1 VARVKAGGRISIGPV
16 GRSRAPMFKPKTER
30 SVGQPL
36 QYNAKIFRKTCAFLA
51 SRGATIAEMADACGV
66 ATRTFYRWMNEYP
79 DLNEAVTSGKEA
91 FDTRVERA
99 LAERAV
105 GYSVD
110 VEEFFVVKGKL
121 LSQIV
126 RNYYPPDVTACIY
139 WTKNRMP
146 DRWRDVQRHEVN
158 AVGLKSAEELRQLL
172 AAEFQDLVDQG
183 LLKLPAPERKMKEIN
198 PKNNGHGDT

>member
-1 VARVKAGGRISIGPV
+1 MVKRI
-16 GRSRAPMFKPKTER
+16 KPKTER

-36 QYNAKIFRKTCAFLA
+36 QYDAKTFPRTCAFLA
-51 SRGATIAEMADACGV
+51 SRGATIAEMADACDV
-66 ATRTFYRWMNEYP
+66 ETRTFFRWMNAYP
-79 DLNEAVTSGKEA
+79 ELNEAVSSGKDA
-91 FDTRVERA
+91 FDMRVERA

-110 VEEFFVVKGKL
+110 VEECFVINGKV
-121 LSQIV
+121 V
-126 RNYYPPDVTACIY
+126 RETVRKYYPPDVTACIY

-146 DRWRDVQRHEVN
+146 DRWGDVQRREVN

-183 LLKLPAPERKMKEIN
+183 MLVLPAPNRKMREDQSK
-198 PKNNGHGDT
+198 G

>member
-1 VARVKAGGRISIGPV
+1 MVKRI
-16 GRSRAPMFKPKTER
+16 RPKTKR

-36 QYNAKIFRKTCAFLA
+36 QYNAKIFPKTCAFLA
-51 SRGATIAEMADACGV
+51 QRGATIPEMADACGV
-66 ATRTFYRWMNEYP
+66 ATRTFFRWMNEYP
-79 DLNEAVTSGKEA
+79 ELNDAVSSGKDM

-110 VEEFFVVKGKL
+110 VEECFVIGGQV
-121 LSQIV
+121 V
-126 RNYYPPDVTACIY
+126 RETVRKYYPPDVTACIY

-183 LLKLPAPERKMKEIN
+183 LLTLPAPDKKMKEIN
-198 PKNNGHGDT
+198 PKRNGNGDT

>member
-1 VARVKAGGRISIGPV
+1 MVKRI
-16 GRSRAPMFKPKTER
+16 KPKTER

-36 QYNAKIFRKTCAFLA
+36 QYNAKIFPKTCAFLA
-51 SRGATIAEMADACGV
+51 SRGATIAEMADACDV
-66 ATRTFYRWMNEYP
+66 ETRTFFRWMNAYP
-79 DLNEAVTSGKEA
+79 ELNEAVSSGKDA

-105 GYSVD
+105 GYAVD
-110 VEEFFVVKGKL
+110 VEECFVIDGKVVKET
-121 LSQIV
+121 V
-126 RNYYPPDVTACIY
+126 RKYYPPDVTACIY

-183 LLKLPAPERKMKEIN
+183 MLVLPAPDRRKMKEIN
-198 PKNNGHGDT
+198 PKSNGQGDI

>member
-1 VARVKAGGRISIGPV
+1 MVKRI
-16 GRSRAPMFKPKTER
+16 KPKTQR

-36 QYNAKIFRKTCAFLA
+36 QYNAKIFPRTCAFLA
-51 SRGATIAEMADACGV
+51 QRGATIPEMADACGV
-66 ATRTFYRWMNEYP
+66 ATRTFFRWMNAYP
-79 DLNEAVTSGKEA
+79 ELNEAVTAGKDA
-91 FDTRVERA
+91 FDMRVERA

-110 VEEFFVVKGKL
+110 VEECFVINGKVHKE
-121 LSQIV
+121 IV
-126 RNYYPPDVTACIY
+126 RKYYPPDVTAGIY

-172 AAEFQDLVDQG
+172 AAEFQDLVDEG
-183 LLKLPAPERKMKEIN
+183 LLQLPAPNRKMREDQSKE
-198 PKNNGHGDT
+198 

>member
-1 VARVKAGGRISIGPV
+1 
-16 GRSRAPMFKPKTER
+16 MFKPKTER

-36 QYNAKIFRKTCAFLA
+36 QYNAKIFRKTRAFLA